1 MTRCSSGVIP
11 VNSPLLCILTW
22 LCNTVLE
29 LMFMCFALTQIHY
42 TQLTTPPPTHSS
54 VTVLLPFNDKLL
66 RWRSLAQQLK
76 SNHACPVSTEA
87 WQHIQRGLRSHGRD
101 LDHLD
106 QSESEEQCFL
116 II

>member
-1 MTRCSSGVIP
+1 
-11 VNSPLLCILTW
+11 
-22 LCNTVLE
+22 
-29 LMFMCFALTQIHY
+29 MFMCFALTQIHY
-42 TQLTTPPPTHSS
+42 TQLTTPPPPTHSS
-54 VTVLLPFNDKLL
+54 VTVLLRFNDKLL
-66 RWRSLAQQLK
+66 RWRFLAQQLK